1 MHNLASTTAKIE
13 TVASLEDVTFVYEN
27 GTVALDHISLSIE
40 AGKRTC
46 IIGANGSGKSTLAS
60 LLSGLS
66 APDSGSVTL
75 VGEKVFV
82 AGTPNFQAYEQARRQ
97 LGLVF
102 QNPKDQ
108 IVTSIVD
115 EDIAFGPENLQV
127 PSNEISRRVARELK
141 RVALLDRAHADPA
154 TLSGGQQQRV
164 AIAGALAMNPKLL
177 ILDEPSASLDVI
189 GRRGVMKLVDTLC
202 GEGRTVVHITHF
214 MEEVIGADRVVVL
227 SHGRIAFDGTP
238 TDFFAR
244 EALVASLNLR
254 EPFEVKLV
262 NILRAHN
269 IALPWTISADELF
282 QNLCTLLGQ
291 VSAHSK
297 IDASK
302 RDEDGF
308 DLTKSQPST
317 TDTKNPIV
325 HVEDVSY
332 AYTQA
337 ALTDVSFEI
346 LAGTTTALIGATGSG
361 KSTLARLLC
370 ALEVPDS
377 GRITVDGIPTDSK
390 KNRRLLH
397 GIIGYVMQHPERQLF
412 AQTVFED
419 VAFGPTNLK
428 LSKEDIKER
437 VEETLELVGLSHKAQ
452 TSPFELSGGQQR
464 LCALAGVLAM
474 RPRILILDEPT
485 AGLDPHGRAHLQSV
499 LDAVRKNGTTIVE
512 ITHSMDYAALAD
524 QVIVLHKAHLIAT
537 GTPREV
543 FSSLGEKEL
552 LSLGLGLPRPLLWSK
567 RIREKTGIDLGQP
580 LSLHELASALL
591 RQLKNQQLRGETH
604 GA

>member
-1 MHNLASTTAKIE
+1 MTKTE
-13 TVASLEDVTFVYEN
+13 TIASLEDVTFVYEN

-141 RVALLDRAHADPA
+141 RVALL
-154 TLSGGQQQRV
+154 SGGQQQRV

-214 MEEVIGADRVVVL
+214 MEEVVGADRVVVL

-244 EALVASLNLR
+244 EALVTSLNLR

-269 IALPWTISADELF
+269 IVLPWTISADELF
-282 QNLCTLLGQ
+282 QNLCALLGQ
-291 VSAHSK
+291 ASAHSK
-297 IDASK
+297 ADTSK
-302 RDEDGF
+302 RDEGSLG
-308 DLTKSQPST
+308 LTKSQPST
-317 TDTKNPIV
+317 TDTKSPIV

-377 GRITVDGIPTDSK
+377 GHITVDGIPTDSK

-397 GIIGYVMQHPERQLF
+397 GVIGYVMQHPERQLF

-428 LSKEDIKER
+428 LSKEDVKER

-452 TSPFELSGGQQR
+452 ASPFELSGGQQR

-524 QVIVLHKAHLIAT
+524 RVIVLHKAHLIAT
-537 GTPREV
+537 GTPHEV

-580 LSLHELASALL
+580 LSLRELTSALL
-591 RQLKNQQLRGETH
+591 HQLKDQQLRGEMH